1 MISWGKFG
9 PENKRTLMKHIYLIL
24 GIALLSLGQVR
35 AQSNHPDVLNAY
47 IDEAM
52 ESNLMLQ
59 QHQMDVQVAIQ
70 QLKQSRGLF
79 FPDVSLNSD
88 YTIASGGR
96 TLDFPIG
103 DLLNPVYS
111 SLNQLNGN
119 NAFPTDLQNV
129 NEQFLPDN
137 FHDTRLTIAQPLF
150 NTDIYFGYRAQK
162 ALVSVQEAKL
172 DAYRNELAK
181 VVKVAYYQ
189 FIQSEYLI
197 DILDENE
204 LLVQELVRLNERL
217 VENGIATIDAVY
229 RARFELSRIES
240 EQASAVEQN
249 QTAQSYFNFLL
260 NRSFDSP
267 IEFDETETIPLE
279 ADSDLQEYIAQALM
293 GRPELDQLQ
302 FGINAQSELISLASA
317 SRLPKASVG
326 FLAGY
331 QGQDYRF
338 SDDEDYQLVQ
348 FNITVPIFS
357 GFRKNAD
364 IQEAH
369 INSKIAETRLDE
381 VEEQIKL
388 QVIQSKAA
396 LEAAFKTYYASQAQ
410 LASANRFFDIK
421 KRQYEEGQLLLVD
434 YLDAQT
440 QYINSLQQL
449 NITRN
454 QVWVQQ
460 AQFEQVLS
468 L

>member
-1 MISWGKFG
+1 MKRILFIVGITLGSAGIIQAQNPY
-9 PENKRTLMKHIYLIL
+9 PE
-24 GIALLSLGQVR
+24 
-35 AQSNHPDVLNAY
+35 VLNGY
-47 IDEAM
+47 IEEAM

-59 QHQMDVQVAIQ
+59 QHEMDVQVAIQ

-79 FPDVSLNSD
+79 FPDISLNSD

-96 TLDFPIG
+96 TLNFPIG

-119 NAFPTDLQNV
+119 TAFPTDLQNV

-150 NTDIYFGYRAQK
+150 NSDIYFGYRAQK

-181 VVKVAYYQ
+181 EIKVAYYQ
-189 FIQSEYLI
+189 YTQSEYLI
-197 DILDENE
+197 DILSENE
-204 LLVQELVRLNERL
+204 ALIQELVRLNERL
-217 VENGIATIDAVY
+217 VDNGITTIDAVY
-229 RARFELSRIES
+229 RARFELSSIES
-240 EQASAVEQN
+240 EQAAAEQ
-249 QTAQSYFNFLL
+249 QKLTAQSYFNFLL
-260 NRSFDSP
+260 NRSLDTP
-267 IEFDETETIPLE
+267 ILYGAFETIPLE
-279 ADSDLQEYIAQALM
+279 ADSELQEYINQAML
-293 GRPELDQLQ
+293 GRPELNQLQ
-302 FGINAQSELISLASA
+302 YGIDAQSELISLASA

-326 FLAGY
+326 ILAGY

-338 SDDEDYQLVQ
+338 GDEEDYRLVQ
-348 FNITVPIFS
+348 FNISVPIFS

-364 IQEAH
+364 IQQAK
-369 INSKIAETRLDE
+369 INTKIAETRLSE

-396 LEAAFKTYYASQAQ
+396 LDAAFKTFYASQAQ
-410 LASANRFFDIK
+410 LASAERFFDIK

-454 QVWVQQ
+454 QIWVQQ

>member
-1 MISWGKFG
+1 M
-9 PENKRTLMKHIYLIL
+9 KRIL
-24 GIALLSLGQVR
+24 FIVGIALGSAGIIQ
-35 AQSNHPDVLNAY
+35 AQNPYPEVLNGY
-47 IDEAM
+47 IEEAM

-59 QHQMDVQVAIQ
+59 QHEMDVQVAIQ

-79 FPDVSLNSD
+79 FPDISLNSD

-96 TLDFPIG
+96 TLNFPIG

-119 NAFPTDLQNV
+119 TAFPTDLQNV

-150 NTDIYFGYRAQK
+150 NSDIYFGYRAQK

-181 VVKVAYYQ
+181 EIKVAYYQ
-189 FIQSEYLI
+189 YTQSEYLI
-197 DILDENE
+197 DILSENE
-204 LLVQELVRLNERL
+204 ALIQELVRLNERL
-217 VENGIATIDAVY
+217 VDNGITTIDAVY
-229 RARFELSRIES
+229 RARFELSSIES
-240 EQASAVEQN
+240 EQAAAEQ
-249 QTAQSYFNFLL
+249 QKLTAQSYFNFLL
-260 NRSFDSP
+260 NRSLDTP
-267 IEFDETETIPLE
+267 ILYGAFETIPLE
-279 ADSDLQEYIAQALM
+279 ADSELQEYINQAML
-293 GRPELDQLQ
+293 GRPELNQLQ
-302 FGINAQSELISLASA
+302 YGIDAQSELISLASA

-326 FLAGY
+326 ILAGY

-338 SDDEDYQLVQ
+338 GDEEDYRLVQ
-348 FNITVPIFS
+348 FNISVPIFS

-364 IQEAH
+364 IQQAK
-369 INSKIAETRLDE
+369 INTKIAETRLSE

-396 LEAAFKTYYASQAQ
+396 LDAAFKTFYASQAQ
-410 LASANRFFDIK
+410 LASAERFFDIK

-454 QVWVQQ
+454 QIWVQQ

>member
-1 MISWGKFG
+1 M
-9 PENKRTLMKHIYLIL
+9 KRIL
-24 GIALLSLGQVR
+24 FIVGIALNSSGIIQ
-35 AQSNHPDVLNAY
+35 AQNAYPEVLNGY
-47 IDEAM
+47 IEEAM

-59 QHQMDVQVAIQ
+59 QHEMDVQVAIQ

-96 TLDFPIG
+96 SLNFPIG

-111 SLNQLNGN
+111 SLNQLTGN
-119 NAFPTDLQNV
+119 NNFPTDLQNV

-137 FHDTRLTIAQPLF
+137 FHDTRLTVAQPLF
-150 NTDIYFGYRAQK
+150 NSDIYFGYRAQQ
-162 ALVSVQEAKL
+162 AFVSVQEAKL
-172 DAYRNELAK
+172 EAYRNELAK
-181 VVKVAYYQ
+181 EIKVAYYQ
-189 FIQSEYLI
+189 YTQSEYLI
-197 DILDENE
+197 DILSENE
-204 LLVQELVRLNERL
+204 ALIQELVRLNERL
-217 VENGIATIDAVY
+217 VDNGIATIDAIY

-240 EQASAVEQN
+240 EQATAEQ
-249 QTAQSYFNFLL
+249 QKLTAQSYFNFLL
-260 NRSFDSP
+260 NRSLDTP
-267 IEFDETETIPLE
+267 IVYGVFETIPLE
-279 ADSDLQEYIAQALM
+279 ADAELQEYISQAML
-293 GRPELDQLQ
+293 GRPELNQLQ
-302 FGINAQSELISLASA
+302 YGIDAQSELISLASA

-326 FLAGY
+326 ILAGY
-331 QGQDYRF
+331 QGQDYHF
-338 SDDEDYQLVQ
+338 GSEEDYRLVQ
-348 FNITVPIFS
+348 FNISVPIFS

-364 IQEAH
+364 IQQAK
-369 INSKIAETRLDE
+369 IKTKIAETRLSE

-396 LEAAFKTYYASQAQ
+396 LDAAFKTYYASLAQ
-410 LASANRFFDIK
+410 LASAERFFDIK

-434 YLDAQT
+434 FLDAQT

-454 QVWVQQ
+454 QIWVQQ

>member
-1 MISWGKFG
+1 
-9 PENKRTLMKHIYLIL
+9 MKHIYIIL
-24 GIALLSLGQVR
+24 GIAILSLGQVR
-35 AQSNHPDVLNAY
+35 AQSNHPDLLNGY
-47 IDEAM
+47 IEEAM

-59 QHQMDVQVAIQ
+59 QHEMDVQVAIQ

-96 TLDFPIG
+96 TLSFPIG
-103 DLLNPVYS
+103 DLFNPVYS

-137 FHDTRLTIAQPLF
+137 FHDTRLTVAQPLF

-172 DAYRNELAK
+172 DAYRNELVK
-181 VVKVAYYQ
+181 EVKVAYYNY
-189 FIQSEYLI
+189 IQSEYLI
-197 DILDENE
+197 DILAENE

-229 RARFELSRIES
+229 RARFELSSIVS
-240 EQASAVEQN
+240 EQASAIQQN
-249 QTAQSYFNFLL
+249 QTALSYFNFLL
-260 NRSFDSP
+260 NRPLSSAID
-267 IEFDETETIPLE
+267 FDENASVPLE
-279 ADSDLQEYIAQALM
+279 ADSDIQEYISQAML

-302 FGINAQSELISLASA
+302 FGIDAQSELISLASA

-326 FLAGY
+326 ILAGY

-338 SDDEDYQLVQ
+338 GDDEDYRLVQ
-348 FNITVPIFS
+348 FNISVPIFS

-364 IQEAH
+364 IQQAR
-369 INSKIAETRLDE
+369 ITTKIAETRLVE

-396 LEAAFKTYYASQAQ
+396 LEASFKTYYASQAQ
-410 LASANRFFDIK
+410 LASAERFFEIK

>member
-1 MISWGKFG
+1 M
-9 PENKRTLMKHIYLIL
+9 KRIVLIL
-24 GIALLSLGQVR
+24 GIALLSLNQLR
-35 AQSNHPDVLNAY
+35 AQSNHPEVLNAY
-47 IDEAM
+47 IEEAM

-59 QHQMDVQVAIQ
+59 QHEMDVQVAIQ

-96 TLDFPIG
+96 TLNFPIG

-172 DAYRNELAK
+172 DTYRNELAK
-181 VVKVAYYQ
+181 ELKIAYYQ
-189 FIQSEYLI
+189 YLQSEYLM
-197 DILDENE
+197 DILNENE
-204 LLVQELVRLNERL
+204 ILVQELVRLNERL
-217 VENGIATIDAVY
+217 VENGISTIDAVY
-229 RARFELSRIES
+229 RARFELSSIES
-240 EQASAVEQN
+240 EQAIAIQQN

-260 NRSFDSP
+260 NRPLDSA
-267 IEFDETETIPLE
+267 INYDENESIPLE
-279 ADSDLQEYIAQALM
+279 ADSGLNEYIGQALLS
-293 GRPELDQLQ
+293 RPELDQLQ
-302 FGINAQSELISLASA
+302 SGINAQNELISLASA

-326 FLAGY
+326 ILAGY

-338 SDDEDYQLVQ
+338 TSDEDYRLVQ
-348 FNITVPIFS
+348 FNISVPIFS

-364 IQEAH
+364 IQQAK
-369 INSKIAETRLDE
+369 INSKIAETRLNE

-396 LEAAFKTYYASQAQ
+396 LEASFKTYYSSRAQ
-410 LASANRFFDIK
+410 LASAERFFEIK